1 MLESEIEPHARE
13 ARDAR
18 AFIIACNVRLA
29 RLEIIPPAVM
39 AANQRRYLILEET
52 I

>member
-13 ARDAR
+13 LVTNVHLLSRAARGTQ
-18 AFIIACNVRLA
+18 
-29 RLEIIPPAVM
+29 LEIIPLEVM
-39 AANQRRYLILEET
+39 AESQRRYLILEET